1 MYRKIVYL
9 NSIIIAFLTIIAASS
24 GLLWKGLYKND
35 TVSVMSMAMG
45 QDLVTLVICVPILLA
60 SCYLISRGSI
70 RGRLM
75 WMGLMWMGAL
85 FYFTYTYAVAS
96 FMVSYNQLFLIYV
109 ALFSI
114 SLYTFLAGL
123 LSLDVENI
131 KASFSRA
138 VTIKIA
144 AVFSVIMGVLLALMW
159 LQMIIA
165 SLLTGSDPS
174 ALTGYTTLV
183 VQAMD
188 LGVIVPA
195 AIAAGLLLLKGNE
208 WGYALTSI
216 VLIKASLLGTA
227 ILSMIV
233 FMALNDVSTAFGQ
246 ILFFMVLTAGGIII
260 AIAFYGKTNETVIH
274 GTITERATG

>member
-1 MYRKIVYL
+1 MDRKIVYL
-9 NSIIIAFLTIIAASS
+9 NSIIIAFLTIIATSS
-24 GLLWKGLYKND
+24 GLFWKGLYKND
-35 TVSVMSMAMG
+35 AVSVMSMAMG

-75 WMGLMWMGAL
+75 WMGTL
-85 FYFTYTYAVAS
+85 FYFAYTYAIAS

-131 KASFSRA
+131 KASVSRG

-144 AVFSVIMGVLLALMW
+144 AVFSVITGVLLALMW

-174 ALTGYTTLV
+174 ALTGYATLV

>member
-1 MYRKIVYL
+1 MDRKIVYL
-9 NSIIIAFLTIIAASS
+9 NSIIIAFLTIIATSS
-24 GLLWKGLYKND
+24 GLFWKGLYKND
-35 TVSVMSMAMG
+35 AVSVMSMAMG

-75 WMGLMWMGAL
+75 WMGTL
-85 FYFTYTYAVAS
+85 FYFAYTYAIAS

-131 KASFSRA
+131 KASFSRG